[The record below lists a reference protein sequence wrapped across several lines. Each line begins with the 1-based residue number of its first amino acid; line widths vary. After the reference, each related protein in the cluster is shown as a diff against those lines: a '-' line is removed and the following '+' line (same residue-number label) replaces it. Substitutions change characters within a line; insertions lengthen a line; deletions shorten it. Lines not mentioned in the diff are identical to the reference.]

1 MLSRREFF
9 SLTASAV
16 TLLPSLELS
25 HQEKP
30 LDIKTDD
37 KVSDAG
43 AVFKKFEETLMLKHL
58 YDAVFPVTTDTVN
71 IQELITEKDE

>member
-9 SLTASAV
+9 SLAASAV

-43 AVFKKFEETLMLKHL
+43 NAFKKCEEVLMMKQL
-58 YDAVFPVTTDTVN
+58 YDAVFPLATDTVD
-71 IQELITEKDE
+71 IQKTNN